1 MSVLTKKHHANDLH
15 HFESRPS
22 VYENGNKETGQVDDL
37 HIHLVIKVNN
47 ALLLELHKA
56 HKKFLRLIEAAEAG
70 YGKNEERVKNQENV
84 RSEKLCRAS
93 KEKDLSLSA
102 WLRMHL
108 YYCNEPRWRH
118 EARASRQQL

>member
-22 VYENGNKETGQVDDL
+22 VYIYIYILENGNKETGQVDDL

-93 KEKDLSLSA
+93 EEKDLSLSA
-102 WLRMHL
+102 
-108 YYCNEPRWRH
+108 
-118 EARASRQQL
+118 